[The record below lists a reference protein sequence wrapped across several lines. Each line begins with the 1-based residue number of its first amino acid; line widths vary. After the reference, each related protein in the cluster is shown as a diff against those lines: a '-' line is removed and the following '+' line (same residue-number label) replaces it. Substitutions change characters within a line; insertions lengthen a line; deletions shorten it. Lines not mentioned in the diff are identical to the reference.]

1 MNTLSHKSKEEI
13 YKCSKCGLCQ
23 SVCPLFLATK
33 NELLSPRGRFIVLN
47 NHINNGVKLS
57 KDFLK
62 NLDFCLNCNLCKE
75 FCPSS
80 IDTYSIITELKQLY
94 SKKSFSLNIKMFYI
108 LMSFIKNIYRF
119 FPFKSFFIGSFYDA
133 LFDVKIS
140 RKKSKKSRSA
150 INQKVVFF
158 EGCYNKYINPSD
170 KNAVLNTLEELGF
183 EVKTISKCCGY
194 SLLSDGNIQKF
205 KSNIQKI
212 ISLIPNDC
220 KYIICSC
227 DTCYETLKR
236 AKQYVLDMDFD
247 SKIIRFDEFLKL
259 NNITSINV
267 SDSFYFQPLMRNKK
281 NSYFTDTQI
290 IAKKGLCSLMKN
302 FFWLRYPMF
311 SKKFAN
317 KLNFSQVKNNEISIV
332 TTCNLSKLGLIK
344 LLNNK
349 KIKNKVYSFSEFFA
363 LKKPN

>member
-33 NELLSPRGRFIVLN
+33 NELFSPRGRFIVLN
-47 NHINNGVKLS
+47 NHINNGVKIS
-57 KDFLK
+57 KDFIN

-108 LMSFIKNIYRF
+108 LMSFLKNIYRF
-119 FPFKSFFIGSFYDA
+119 FPFKSFFLGSFYDA
-133 LFDVKIS
+133 LFDVKVKRIKYS
-140 RKKSKKSRSA
+140 KSSLTKG
-150 INQKVVFF
+150 KVLFF
-158 EGCYNKYINPSD
+158 EGCFNKYINLSD
-170 KNAVLNTLEELGF
+170 KNAVLNTIEELGF

-194 SLLSDGNIQKF
+194 SLLADGNIEKF

-227 DTCYETLKR
+227 DSCYETLKR
-236 AKQYVLDMDFD
+236 AKQYVSDIDFD
-247 SKIIRFDEFLKL
+247 SKIIRFDEFLMLK
-259 NNITSINV
+259 NITSINV
-267 SDSFYFQPLMRNKK
+267 PDSLYLQPLIRNKK
-281 NSYFTDTQI
+281 NSYFTEIQI
-290 IAKKGLCSLMKN
+290 IAKKGLCSLMEN
-302 FFWLRYPMF
+302 FFWLRYPKF
-311 SKKFAN
+311 SSELAN
-317 KLNFSQVKNNEISIV
+317 KLDFSQVENDKIPIV
-332 TTCNLSKLGLIK
+332 TTCNISKFGMIK

-349 KIKNKVYSFSEFFA
+349 KIKNVVYSFAEFVS